1 MPYARN
7 PPKYPF
13 LCNKNGMK
21 ADLFIPCF
29 IDQLYPD
36 TAASVIRILK
46 RAGVEVG
53 YNPEQTCC
61 GQPAFNSGFTKKAS
75 RLATKFIDDFQGAN
89 TIVTPSASC
98 AAYIRQYYAG
108 LLKEDQ
114 GRLKSFETIR
124 PGIYELS
131 DFLVN
136 VLKITSFDA
145 EFPHRVTYHDSCSAL
160 RHYGIREEPRALLR
174 EVMGLE
180 LIEMKDTEVCCGF
193 GGTFSA
199 KFTHISTAMTAKKVE
214 NALATGARY
223 IVSSEASCLMNM
235 ESYIRK
241 QKLPIQT
248 IHLADVIGRF
258 RD

>member
-1 MPYARN
+1 
-7 PPKYPF
+7 
-13 LCNKNGMK
+13 MK

-36 TAASVIRILK
+36 TAVNVFRILK
-46 RAGVEVG
+46 RAGVEVH

-61 GQPAFNSGFTKKAS
+61 GQPAYNSGFAGEAS
-75 RLATKFIDDFQGAN
+75 KLASKFIDDFRGAS

-98 AAYIRQYYAG
+98 AAYIRQYYSR
-108 LLKEDQ
+108 LLKDDPSRLQSFEI
-114 GRLKSFETIR
+114 LKS
-124 PGIYELS
+124 GIFELS

-145 EFPHRVTYHDSCSAL
+145 FFPHRVTYHDSCSAL
-160 RHYGIREEPRALLR
+160 RHYGIREEPRLLLSQ
-174 EVMGLE
+174 VKGLD
-180 LIEMKDTEVCCGF
+180 LVEMQDTEVCCGF

-214 NALATGARY
+214 NAFATGAEF
-223 IVSSEASCLMNM
+223 IVSSEASCLMNL

-241 QKLPIQT
+241 QKLPVKT

-258 RD
+258 SD